1 MSVRKRRLLTWLLVL
16 IALAAVLCIV
26 YLCLPGIRANTI
38 AYAGELGSDSTL
50 GGGYSFRRGALG
62 EDTHAVSYYVE
73 RWSYGELVSR
83 TCVGGAPSETK
94 AQDFD
99 VGYSIDE
106 ETGEHG
112 VFFGETLA
120 PLEEP
125 YFEPLSAF
133 GVAPMLGRL
142 GAKIEP
148 GVSIPLVCVCAWPYS
163 AVPDMPKGLS
173 ADSDIAAVSE
183 DIPTLVVLSQ
193 VYGAECQEPG
203 EVI

>member
-1 MSVRKRRLLTWLLVL
+1 MSVRKKHLLIWLLALV
-16 IALAAVLCIV
+16 ALAAVLYVV

-38 AYAGELGSDSTL
+38 AYAGELGRGSIQ

-62 EDTHAVSYYVE
+62 ENTRAVNYYVE

-99 VGYSIDE
+99 VGYSIGK
-106 ETGEHG
+106 ETGEHS
-112 VFFGETLA
+112 VFFGETLV
-120 PLEEP
+120 PLETP

-173 ADSDIAAVSE
+173 PNSDLAAVSE

-193 VYGAECQEPG
+193 VYGAECQEPSS
-203 EVI
+203 VI

>member
-16 IALAAVLCIV
+16 VVLAAVLCVV

-38 AYAGELGSDSTL
+38 AYAGELGRGSIQ

-62 EDTHAVSYYVE
+62 EDTRAVSYYVE

-83 TCVGGAPSETK
+83 ICVGGAPGETE

-106 ETGEHG
+106 ETGEHS
-112 VFFGETLA
+112 VFFGETLV
-120 PLEEP
+120 PLETP

-142 GAKIEP
+142 GTKIEP

-183 DIPTLVVLSQ
+183 DIPTLVLLSQ

>member
-1 MSVRKRRLLTWLLVL
+1 MSVRKKRLLTWLLVL
-16 IALAAVLCIV
+16 IALAAVLCVV

-38 AYAGELGSDSTL
+38 AYAGELGRGSIQ
-50 GGGYSFRRGALG
+50 GGGYSFRHGALG
-62 EDTHAVSYYVE
+62 EDMRAVSYYVE

-83 TCVGGAPSETK
+83 TCIGGAPSETE

-106 ETGEHG
+106 ETGEHS

-120 PLEEP
+120 PLETP
-125 YFEPLSAF
+125 CFEPLSAF
-133 GVAPMLGRL
+133 GVAPMLGWL

-163 AVPDMPKGLS
+163 AVPDMPQGLS
-173 ADSDIAAVSE
+173 ADSDLAAVSE